1 MADSTNVGLAGEFY
15 ALAQLAQ
22 RGLVAP
28 LTLANTKAVDILVFD
43 EGLDHFSRLE
53 VKTTDQPP
61 RRAKLFSADPI
72 YSWRM
77 SEKHEDVKDPR
88 LFYCF
93 VALQGPRTL
102 PLFFIVPSLY
112 VAEYVR
118 EQHLYWVRTR
128 DFEVTPGKVR
138 QFRIPPADPLGFQ
151 DNWALLSG
159 QQPAENQLGLSEPWF
174 SPAA

>member
-1 MADSTNVGLAGEFY
+1 MADSTKVGLAGEFY

-22 RGLVAP
+22 RGLVAS

-43 EGLDHFSRLE
+43 EGLDHYSRLE
-53 VKTTDQPP
+53 VKTTNQPP
-61 RRAKLFSADPI
+61 RREKLFSDEPI

-77 SEKHEDVKDPR
+77 SEKHEGVEDPR

-102 PLFFIVPSLY
+102 PLFFIVPSVY

-118 EQHLYWVRTR
+118 EQHLYWVRAR
-128 DFEVTPGKVR
+128 GYEVTPGKVR
-138 QFRIPPADPLGFQ
+138 QFRIPPADPLGFR
-151 DNWALLSG
+151 DNWRVLSG
-159 QQPAENQLGLSEPWF
+159 QQPIANQLRLSEPWF